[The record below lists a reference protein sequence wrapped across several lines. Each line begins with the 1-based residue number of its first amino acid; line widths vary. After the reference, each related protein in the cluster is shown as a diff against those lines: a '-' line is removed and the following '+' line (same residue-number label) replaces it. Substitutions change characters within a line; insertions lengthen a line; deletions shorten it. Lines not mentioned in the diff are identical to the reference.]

1 MGKWA
6 TFAKI
11 ACPLWVGSLIV
22 GTVIA
27 LVGYFCIYN
36 LCLLE
41 RRYRL
46 KEVLQIRLNQR
57 LRNGRRLLTET
68 KERIRGR
75 QC

>member
-11 ACPLWVGSLIV
+11 AYPLWVGSLIV

-27 LVGYFCIYN
+27 LVGYFSIYN

-57 LRNGRRLLTET
+57 LRNGRRLLKET

-75 QC
+75 